1 MLAICTWLWGDKFEM
16 SEVVRLRNMLKRNVT
31 IPYKFIL
38 FTNVF
43 EPIRNDAMLF
53 YPIIDPKLL
62 HVNGCFA
69 RLRIFD
75 PEFQYKVE
83 IAVDQK
89 FDRFATIDLD
99 TVLTKN
105 IDPLFDIDAKFA
117 IMQGGNAA
125 NPCPYNGA
133 LQLLRKGA
141 YPEVWDD
148 FTLEKASKVPF
159 YSFPDDQGWIHH
171 KLPNMPGWKTGTQG
185 VYVFRKP
192 GWPDATDNLP
202 KDARLVTF
210 INKTP
215 KQLQHLPW
223 IKEHWR

>member
-1 MLAICTWLWGDKFEM
+1 MLAICTWLWGDKFEIGDAI
-16 SEVVRLRNMLKRNVT
+16 RLHNMLKRNVKQ
-31 IPYKFIL
+31 PYKFIL

-43 EPIRNDAMLF
+43 EPTNNSGMLL
-53 YPIIDPKLL
+53 YPIVDLKLL
-62 HVNGCFA
+62 HIKGCFA

-83 IAVDQK
+83 IAADQK
-89 FDRFATIDLD
+89 FDRFITIDLD
-99 TVLTKN
+99 TVVTKP
-105 IDPLFDIDAKFA
+105 IDPILDLDADFA

-133 LQLLRKGA
+133 LQSLRKSA
-141 YPEVWDD
+141 HPEVWQD
-148 FTLEKASKVPF
+148 FSLEKANKVPF
-159 YSFPDDQGWIHH
+159 YSFPDDQGWLHH
-171 KLPNMPGWKTGTQG
+171 KVPNAPGWKTGTQG

-202 KDARLVTF
+202 QDARLVTF

-215 KQLQHLPW
+215 RMLAKLPW
-223 IKEHWR
+223 IQEHWR